1 MTRRIVIVSND
12 LGIHL
17 RAAARIV
24 QVTTPARCP
33 VWLSKGPTTIDAKSL
48 LGITSLVASKGTEL
62 VVSASG
68 PGEDEVVT
76 ALADLIESGFDDE
89 D

>member
-1 MTRRIVIVSND
+1 MTRKTVVVGSEH
-12 LGIHL
+12 GIHL

-24 QVTTPARCP
+24 QITTPARCP
-33 VWLSKGPTTIDAKSL
+33 VWLSMGATTVDAKSL

-68 PGEDEVVT
+68 PGEDQVVE
-76 ALADLIESGFDDE
+76 ALAKLIEIGLSDE
-89 D
+89 G